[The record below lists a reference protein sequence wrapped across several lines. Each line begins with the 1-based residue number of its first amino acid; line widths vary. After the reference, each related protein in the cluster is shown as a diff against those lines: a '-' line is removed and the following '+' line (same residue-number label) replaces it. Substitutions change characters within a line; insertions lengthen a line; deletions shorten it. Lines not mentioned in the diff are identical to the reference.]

1 MASTYSALEIQLMG
15 TGDNNTTWGV
25 VTNTNLGTAIEE
37 AIVGSADVTF
47 ASANVTLTLSHTN
60 TTQVA
65 RNLRLRLIGDTGG
78 ADRQLIIPS
87 TAGTTPDVFEKPYI
101 VKNECANTI
110 TVKTAAGTGVAVPAG
125 KTMWLYSDGTN
136 VVDVTTHLSSLT
148 LGSALGVASG
158 GTGGTTAADARAALG
173 VPANDGTGASG
184 TWNISIT
191 GSSGS
196 GGIPSGTKML
206 FIQTSA
212 PTGWTKDTTHNNKAL
227 RIVSGA
233 ASSGGTVA
241 FTSAFTAQTVSG
253 TTSSTSTT
261 GTVDSTTLTE
271 AQIPSHRHYIAA
283 NTIAYP
289 GTINNYPDQHVPW
302 SNGNS
307 PGEEEYELGATT
319 IEATLGL
326 TSAVGSG
333 EGHTHGFT
341 GSSHSH
347 TYSSSL
353 NLDVQYVDAIIA
365 TKD

>member
-1 MASTYSALEIQLMG
+1 MPSTYSNLKIQLMA
-15 TGDNNTTWGV
+15 TGENATTWGDI
-25 VTNTNLGTAIEE
+25 TNTNLGTAIEE
-37 AIVGSADVTF
+37 AIVGSGTVTF
-47 ASANVTLTLSHTN
+47 ASNNITLTLTN
-60 TTQVA
+60 TNGTQTA
-65 RNLRLRLIGDTGG
+65 RNVRLLLTGTTGG
-78 ADRQLIIPS
+78 S
-87 TAGTTPDVFEKPYI
+87 TRNLVVPAIQKPYI
-101 VKNECANTI
+101 IKNDCADSVV
-110 TVKTAAGTGVAVPAG
+110 VKTPSGTGVTVPAG
-125 KTMWLYSDGTN
+125 KTMWVYNDGVN
-136 VVDVTTHLSSLT
+136 VVDVTTYLSSLT

-241 FTSAFTAQTVSG
+241 FTSAFSAQTVSG

-261 GTVDSTTLTE
+261 GTVDSTVLTE

-319 IEATLGL
+319 TEATLGL